1 MKVIGVK
8 NKGFMLAAIFV
19 LFGAF
24 FLFPIT
30 AQALKSNNFQFD
42 ETSIGTSGPLNQSSA
57 NYGLSG
63 ATGDMGVG
71 NSASGNYQID
81 AGSKT
86 DPDPVLA
93 FAVENTEAS
102 FGVLSS
108 SVTATA
114 IAKFSVLNYSSHGY
128 TIQIF
133 GKSPTNDSHSI
144 KSLENTEM
152 SQAGTEQFGI
162 NLVANTQ
169 PTSVGSNPDNGLF
182 GFGSITDDYKIPN
195 YYKYNEGDI
204 IAMAGKSSGITNYTI
219 TYLLNVA
226 GLTPGGEYRSD
237 QTLIVLGT
245 Y

>member
-1 MKVIGVK
+1 MKTAMEKRGFILGVIS
-8 NKGFMLAAIFV
+8 I

-42 ETSIGTSGPLNQSSA
+42 ETSIGTSGPLNQSST

-63 ATGDMGVG
+63 ATGDIGVG
-71 NSASGNYQID
+71 NSASENFQID

-108 SVTATA
+108 TTPATTT
-114 IAKFSVLNYSSHGY
+114 AKFSVLNYSSHGY
-128 TIQIF
+128 TVQIF

-144 KSLENTEM
+144 EALENPEM
-152 SQAGTEQFGI
+152 SQVGTEQFGI

-169 PTSVGSNPDNGLF
+169 PVSVGSNPDNGLF
-182 GFGSITDDYKIPN
+182 GFGSIADDYKVPN
-195 YYKYNEGDI
+195 YYKYKDGDI

-219 TYLLNVA
+219 TYLVNVA
-226 GLTPGGEYRSD
+226 GLTPGGEYSSD
-237 QTLIVLGT
+237 QTLVVLGT